1 MLETLRCM
9 GLGRWDTGGGS
20 RLVIDSSFASSDVL
34 ADFRDDTDIEAEE
47 RAETFW
53 YVCSSGD
60 SFSGSGGIFAVDF
73 VLFVLV
79 GRERMGWGCGYWNL

>member
-9 GLGRWDTGGGS
+9 GLGRWDTRGGS
-20 RLVIDSSFASSDVL
+20 RLVIDSSFASSVVP
-34 ADFRDDTDIEAEE
+34 ADFRDDSDIEAEE

-60 SFSGSGGIFAVDF
+60 SFSGSGGIFAADF
-73 VLFVLV
+73 VTGLFVLV
-79 GRERMGWGCGYWNL
+79 GR